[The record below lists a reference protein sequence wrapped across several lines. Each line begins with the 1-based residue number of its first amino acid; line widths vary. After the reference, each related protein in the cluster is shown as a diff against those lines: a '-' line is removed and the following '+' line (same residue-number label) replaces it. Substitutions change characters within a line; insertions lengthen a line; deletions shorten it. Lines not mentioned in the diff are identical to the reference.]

1 MGTIRYAARST
12 DELRNRE
19 LEATTT
25 PTWATVLTAV
35 YETDAD
41 VVAAVLPPPL
51 VPSDQPLVKVTLA
64 TVDMGRGIPVFGAGT
79 FAVQARHDDQV
90 GYYPLV
96 MPMTTEQAVVGGRE
110 TYGEPKKL
118 GEVTMERDGD
128 RVRGAFTRMGVTFV
142 EVTGTVTGELELP
155 PEDHRVDFY
164 LKFLLDPAGKGFD
177 ADPSLVYCHRD
188 EVTRKVEGVDGEVV
202 LRESKFDPVA
212 DLPVRRMVSIELGER
227 STVQRG
233 EIVAQLP
240 GESIMPYV
248 HQRYDDLS
256 VTGGE

>member
-1 MGTIRYAARST
+1 MTTIRYGARSP
-12 DELRNRE
+12 EQLRNRE

-35 YETDAD
+35 YETDPGLIAE
-41 VVAAVLPPPL
+41 VLPPPL
-51 VPSDQPLVKVTLA
+51 VATDEPLVKVTLA

-118 GEVTMERDGD
+118 GDVTLEREGD
-128 RVRGAFTRMGVTFV
+128 RVRGAFSRMGVTFV
-142 EVTGTVTGELELP
+142 EIAGTVSGELALP

-164 LKFLLDPAGKGFD
+164 LKFLLDPSGKGFD
-177 ADPSLVYCHRD
+177 ADPSLVHCHRD
-188 EVTRKVEGVDGEVV
+188 EITRKVEGVAGEVV
-202 LRESKFDPVA
+202 LRESRFDPVV
-212 DLPVRRMVSIELGER
+212 DLPVRTVRSIELGER

-240 GESIMPYV
+240 GDSIMPFV

-256 VTGGE
+256 VTGGD